1 MKITISEV
9 LNGKQVLEKLVDKE
23 VSIKVAYRL
32 SRIIKVLNEELQ
44 LFEEQRQKLVQK
56 YGTQQ
61 EDAPEGSITVSEENL
76 EPFQKDLSELLT
88 AEIDLG
94 CEPMNIDEFGDNV
107 EIKTAELMMIEK
119 FIAG

>member
-9 LNGKQVLEKLVDKE
+9 LNGKQVLEKLVEKE
-23 VSIKVAYRL
+23 VSIKAAYRL
-32 SRIIKVLNEELQ
+32 SRIIKVLNGELQ

-56 YGTQQ
+56 YGTQP
-61 EDAPEGSITVSEENL
+61 EDAPEGNIVVSEENL

>member
-23 VSIKVAYRL
+23 ISIKTAYRL

-44 LFEEQRQKLVQK
+44 LFEEQRQKLVQQ
-56 YGTQQ
+56 YGEVQ
-61 EDAPEGSITVSEENL
+61 EDDSVVVGKEKL
-76 EPFQKDLSELLT
+76 QDFQNDLSELLT